1 MRRLSPPVAGLILG
15 LFTGLADAAF
25 VILEPGGVSAT
36 AVAAVVWT
44 WATIGCMTGVVFG
57 SRWRGSALM
66 AACPALLLLARATI
80 PFKEASGWSTWMVL
94 LAWGVVTLLLCA
106 AGGPVRF
113 RESTRRGRW
122 AMGAAVSLALLIVC
136 AADPGMARISDRGS
150 GGGLKPAAPHN
161 VVLIVLDTARYDDT
175 MAAAPQ
181 IAAFAR
187 TAVSFDNAWSPGA
200 WTVPSHFA
208 MFTGRDP
215 WTVPFDQ
222 DANRY
227 QYGGTW
233 LAGHFRARGYATGA
247 VFANNRVTDHEG
259 YGRDF
264 DELTYSRQSGVCRSG
279 IGYLLG
285 YSSRHTQRQ
294 PPLCERID
302 ASEVVERARGF
313 VRRAR
318 RPYFL
323 ALNFIDPHDPY
334 LVLCRAFPH
343 VTHAERRSVA
353 QATPRHPAKREVIAR
368 VREQYRAAIGCMD
381 RSVGALLRELDDGR
395 TVIAIVA
402 DHGEQFGEHSL
413 GGHGTSVY
421 REVLHVPLI
430 IKVPGRAPARV
441 ADAVS
446 ITDLY
451 LSLIRAARGASMP
464 LLDPR
469 LRRPAVAQFDLSGN
483 GVGAYSIARGT
494 LHFIRFRDGRE
505 LLFDFARDPNESR
518 PLPVPEGIA
527 PLRDLV
533 LRARRQEQRRVEFEA
548 LGYLR

>member
-1 MRRLSPPVAGLILG
+1 MGRLSSPAAGLMLG
-15 LFTGLADAAF
+15 LLTGLADAAI
-25 VILEPGGVSAT
+25 VILEPGGVSA
-36 AVAAVVWT
+36 AAIAAVVWT
-44 WATIGCMTGVVFG
+44 WATIGCLTGVVFG
-57 SRWRGSALM
+57 SRWRGIALM
-66 AACPALLLLARATI
+66 AAGPALLLLARATI
-80 PFKEASGWSTWMVL
+80 PFKGFSGWSTSQVL
-94 LAWGVVTLLLCA
+94 LAWGLGSLLLCA
-106 AGGPVRF
+106 AGAVVRF
-113 RESTRRGRW
+113 RDSTRRGRW
-122 AMGAAVSLALLIVC
+122 AIAAAVSLALLIVA
-136 AADPGMARISDRGS
+136 AADPDVSRASARAARQPG
-150 GGGLKPAAPHN
+150 APHN

-175 MAAAPQ
+175 MAAAPH

-187 TAVSFDNAWSPGA
+187 SAVSFDNAWTPGA

-215 WTVPFDQ
+215 WTVPFDA

-233 LAGHFRARGYATGA
+233 LAGHFRARGYTTAA
-247 VFANNRVTDHEG
+247 IFSNNRLTEHEG

-264 DELTYSRQSGVCRSG
+264 EELTYSRQSGVCRSG

-285 YSSRHTQRQ
+285 YSNRHTQRQ
-294 PPLCERID
+294 PPLCERMD
-302 ASEVVERARGF
+302 ASEVAERARKF

-334 LVLCRAFPH
+334 LVLCRDYPH
-343 VTHAERRSVA
+343 AANWERRAVTL
-353 QATPRHPAKREVIAR
+353 ATPRRPAKPATIER
-368 VREQYRAAIGCMD
+368 VREQYRATIGCMD
-381 RSVGALLRELDDGR
+381 RAVGALLREIDDGH
-395 TVIAIVA
+395 TVIAIVS
-402 DHGEQFGEHSL
+402 DHGEQFGEHGL

-430 IKVPGRAPARV
+430 VKAPGLAPARV

-446 ITDLY
+446 TTDLY

-469 LRRPAVAQFDLSGN
+469 QRRPAVAQFDLAGN
-483 GVGAYSIARGT
+483 GVGAYGVARGN

-505 LLFDFARDPNESR
+505 LLFDFARDPKESR
-518 PLPVPEGIA
+518 PLPVTAESA

>member
-1 MRRLSPPVAGLILG
+1 MRRLSPPAAGLILG
-15 LFTGLADAAF
+15 LLTGLADAAF

-36 AVAAVVWT
+36 ALAAVVWT
-44 WATIGCMTGVVFG
+44 WATIGCLTGVVFG
-57 SRWRGSALM
+57 SRWRGIALM
-66 AACPALLLLARATI
+66 AAGPALLLLARATI
-80 PFKEASGWSTWMVL
+80 PFKGASGWSTSKVL
-94 LAWGVVTLLLCA
+94 LAWGAVSLLLCA
-106 AGGPVRF
+106 AGALARF
-113 RESTRRGRW
+113 RDSARRGRW
-122 AMGAAVSLALLIVC
+122 AIAALVSLALLLVS
-136 AADPGMARISDRGS
+136 AADPDVPRASARHSNVTPG
-150 GGGLKPAAPHN
+150 APHN

-175 MAAAPQ
+175 MAAAPH

-187 TAVSFDNAWSPGA
+187 SAVSFDNAWTPAA

-215 WTVPFDQ
+215 WTVPFDA

-247 VFANNRVTDHEG
+247 VFSNNRLTEHEG

-285 YSSRHTQRQ
+285 YSNRHTQRQ
-294 PPLCERID
+294 PPLCERMD
-302 ASEVVERARGF
+302 ASEVAERARSF
-313 VRRAR
+313 MRRAR

-334 LVLCRAFPH
+334 LVLCRDFPYA
-343 VTHAERRSVA
+343 TNWERRAVTL
-353 QATPRHPAKREVIAR
+353 ATPRRPAKPATVAR

-381 RSVGALLRELDDGR
+381 RAVGALLRELDDGR

-402 DHGEQFGEHSL
+402 DHGEQFGEHGL

-430 IKVPGRAPARV
+430 VKAPSLAPARV

-446 ITDLY
+446 TTDLY

-469 LRRPAVAQFDLSGN
+469 QRRPAVAQFDLAGN
-483 GVGAYSIARGT
+483 GVGAYSVARGN

-518 PLPVPEGIA
+518 PLPVTAESA

-533 LRARRQEQRRVEFEA
+533 LQARRQEQRRVEFEA